1 MSIGEG
7 SSTLRDVGE
16 DWVLAYIQRRLGAP
30 YSPLLDKGDDAT
42 AFRYSGVLVIS
53 TDMLVEDTDIPPGMS
68 WEQAGRKAI
77 VSVVSDLAAKG
88 AEPLYMLTSLGLKSS
103 MLIREFE
110 ELWQGM
116 ENACREYGASIVGG
130 DTNQCD
136 SVVIS
141 VAGVGRADNGLIPR
155 SGARPG
161 DILATTGVFG
171 ETAAGLHALLNN
183 IQENYGLV
191 ESVLNPR
198 ARLREGRELARS
210 GVVSSCIDS
219 SDGLARSLIQLANA
233 SGVGFEIDSIPI
245 SEAAERYAADNGLD
259 PLNLALY
266 GGEEYELV
274 FTVRQDGID
283 MLNRRLTAI
292 GARLIILGRVVD
304 NAGVVRAYYGGKW
317 HDVRAGGWEH
327 FKH

>member
-1 MSIGEG
+1 MSIGGG
-7 SSTLRDVGE
+7 SSTLSDVGE

-30 YSPLLDKGDDAT
+30 HSPLLGRGDDAT
-42 AFRYSGVLVIS
+42 AFRYSGVLVLS
-53 TDMLVEDTDIPPGMS
+53 TDMLVEDTDVPPGMS
-68 WEQAGRKAI
+68 WEQVGRKA
-77 VSVVSDLAAKG
+77 VVAVVSDLAAKG
-88 AEPLYMLTSLGLKSS
+88 AEPLYILTSLGLKPS
-103 MLIREFE
+103 MLIQEFE
-110 ELWQGM
+110 ELWRGL
-116 ENACREYGASIVGG
+116 ETGCREYGISIVGG

-161 DILATTGVFG
+161 DILATTGMFG

-183 IQENYGLV
+183 IRENYGLI

-198 ARLREGRELARS
+198 ARLKEGRELARS

-233 SGVGFEIDSIPI
+233 SRVGFEIDNIPV
-245 SEAAERYAADNGLD
+245 SEAVERYAADNRLD
-259 PLNLALY
+259 PLSLALY

-274 FTVRQDGID
+274 FTVKQDGID
-283 MLNRRLTAI
+283 MLSRRLAAM
-292 GARLIILGRVVD
+292 GSRLIILGRVIED
-304 NAGVVRAYYGGKW
+304 AGVIRAYYRGKW
-317 HDVRAGGWEH
+317 HDVIEGGWEH
-327 FKH
+327 FKR